1 MTGLMKTMRRNRA
14 IITRP
19 LRGAWSGTLTR
30 ILLLA
35 ASMLAV
41 QTAFATPLFEDNSV
55 LEVELRGP
63 LGSLYENKYDEAR
76 EQLPFKIVADGV
88 EHEIKVRV
96 RGKSRLEFCHFPPL
110 RLNFKKGAVAGTVFE
125 GQDKLKLVTHC
136 DLSRY
141 AESDVL
147 EEYAAY
153 RILNELTDVSYR
165 VRLLQIH
172 YVDTDG
178 LTSGADYP
186 HYGFLIEPMEHLAE
200 RNHGTAVEKPGVA
213 LKWLQPDYAAL
224 VLSLIHISEPTR
236 H

>member
-1 MTGLMKTMRRNRA
+1 MTEPMKTMRRKRETLIRSVRDA
-14 IITRP
+14 W
-19 LRGAWSGTLTR
+19 GANLTR

-41 QTAFATPLFEDNSV
+41 QTAFATPLFEDDSV

-63 LGSLYENKYDEAR
+63 LGTLYENKYDEAR
-76 EQLPFKIVADGV
+76 EQLPFKIIADGV

-141 AESDVL
+141 AE
-147 EEYAAY
+147 
-153 RILNELTDVSYR
+153 TDV
-165 VRLLQIH
+165 
-172 YVDTDG
+172 
-178 LTSGADYP
+178 
-186 HYGFLIEPMEHLAE
+186 
-200 RNHGTAVEKPGVA
+200 VE
-213 LKWLQPDYAAL
+213 
-224 VLSLIHISEPTR
+224 E
-236 H
+236 